1 MHPAHFR
8 QGTGNSLHSCR
19 LCYEFRTSTGNPQCG
34 SGAQSGSWDAVGSR
48 ICAPDKPER
57 VFGFRN
63 NRREFEFLHKSIV
76 KMRLTFGMIPPL
88 SLEAC
93 PMLPA
98 GKSLRTLREKLG
110 LTMRDVENSSARVAD
125 KYRNEEFSIPPSR
138 LSDIE
143 TKGILP
149 SIFRLYTLAVIYR
162 RDIRELMSWYG
173 VDLNRMAAD
182 LGLVSPPKS
191 HVSDALAGLSSV
203 QVPIRMDPSFDDRR
217 TTNLGRMVE
226 QWGLVPI
233 AYLAQFANSAFTY
246 GYVGTQDF
254 TMYPILP
261 PGSFIQVDESR
272 NKVAEGSWRSEYER
286 PIYFVETRDG
296 HTCCWCGMRREEII
310 LQPHPLSPVPVR
322 ILRHPQEAEVLGQVV
337 GVAMKLTEW
346 HALDSSPG
354 SKGPAAL
361 N

>member
-1 MHPAHFR
+1 
-8 QGTGNSLHSCR
+8 
-19 LCYEFRTSTGNPQCG
+19 
-34 SGAQSGSWDAVGSR
+34 
-48 ICAPDKPER
+48 
-57 VFGFRN
+57 
-63 NRREFEFLHKSIV
+63 
-76 KMRLTFGMIPPL
+76 
-88 SLEAC
+88 
-93 PMLPA
+93 MLPA

-110 LTMRDVENSSARVAD
+110 LTMRDVETSSACVAD

-149 SIFRLYTLAVIYR
+149 SIYRLYTLSVIYR

-173 VDLNRMAAD
+173 VDLNNMAAD

-203 QVPIRMDPSFDDRR
+203 QVPVRMDPGFDERR

-233 AYLAQFANSAFTY
+233 AYLAQFANTDFTY

-261 PGSFIQVDESR
+261 PGSFIQVDESK
-272 NKVAEGSWRSEYER
+272 NKVMEGSWRSEYER
-286 PIYFVETRDG
+286 PIYFVETREG
-296 HTCCWCGMRREEII
+296 HTCCWCSMRKEEII
-310 LQPHPLSPVPVR
+310 LQPHPLSPAPIR
-322 ILRHPQEAEVLGQVV
+322 ILRHPQEAEVLGQIV

-346 HALDSSPG
+346 HALDASPV
-354 SKGPAAL
+354 SKGQATL

>member
-1 MHPAHFR
+1 
-8 QGTGNSLHSCR
+8 
-19 LCYEFRTSTGNPQCG
+19 
-34 SGAQSGSWDAVGSR
+34 
-48 ICAPDKPER
+48 
-57 VFGFRN
+57 
-63 NRREFEFLHKSIV
+63 
-76 KMRLTFGMIPPL
+76 
-88 SLEAC
+88 
-93 PMLPA
+93 MLPA

-110 LTMRDVENSSARVAD
+110 LTMRDVETSSARVAESIAT
-125 KYRNEEFSIPPSR
+125 KSFPFRPAASPISRPKEFCPAFSGFTRS
-138 LSDIE
+138 S
-143 TKGILP
+143 
-149 SIFRLYTLAVIYR
+149 VIYR
-162 RDIRELMSWYG
+162 RDLRELMSWYG
-173 VDLNRMAAD
+173 VDLNNMAAD

-203 QVPIRMDPSFDDRR
+203 QVPMRMDPAFDERR

-226 QWGLVPI
+226 QWGLVPF
-233 AYLAQFANSAFTY
+233 AYLAQFANSDFTY

-272 NKVAEGSWRSEYER
+272 NKVVEGSWRSEYER
-286 PIYFVETRDG
+286 PIYFVETREG
-296 HTCCWCGMRREEII
+296 HTCCWCSMRREEII

-346 HALDSSPG
+346 HALDSSPN
-354 SKGPAAL
+354 SKAQAAL